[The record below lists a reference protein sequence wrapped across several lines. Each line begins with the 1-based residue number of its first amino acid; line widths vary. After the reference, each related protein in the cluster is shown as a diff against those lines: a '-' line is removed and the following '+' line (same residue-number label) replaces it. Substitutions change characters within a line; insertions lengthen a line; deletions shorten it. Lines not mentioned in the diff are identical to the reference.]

1 MKLIYIAGTSHS
13 GSTLLDL
20 MLNAHSK
27 IISGGE
33 LAMLNRQLRPR
44 KSKKRLYV
52 PCSCGAPSLHD
63 CSYWKDVDLHS
74 RSISGKSL
82 PELDMS
88 DMTHTNPEGAATAVL
103 LKAMAAAA
111 NQEIVLDSSKLPR
124 RLAHLLTFKEFE
136 VHPIHLIREPKGQIH
151 SVRRKHGGLIKHIAR
166 YQWVHEQIRRTL
178 KDVRHSVVHYEELVR
193 DPENTLR
200 ACLEPVGLAFEPQQL
215 RWTEAAK
222 HQVAGNGMRFRSSDT
237 LVLDESW
244 KEGLTQ
250 VQRVTIDIGT
260 ALSRSLLRKAP
271 SVTWPRQARVA

>member
-20 MLNAHSK
+20 MLNAHSD

-44 KSKKRLYV
+44 KSKRRPYV

-63 CSYWKDVDLHS
+63 CTYWKSVDLHS
-74 RSISGKSL
+74 RSISGKVLS
-82 PELDMS
+82 ELDLS
-88 DMTHTNPEGAATAVL
+88 DATAPGCELAATAVL

-111 NQEIVLDSSKLPR
+111 DKEILLDSSKLPG
-124 RLAHLLTFKEFE
+124 RLAYLLTFKEFD

-166 YQWVHEQIRRTL
+166 YEWVHEQIRRIL
-178 KDVRHSVVHYEELVR
+178 KDVRHTVVHYEDLVR
-193 DPENTLR
+193 DPEHTLK
-200 ACLEPVGLAFEPQQL
+200 ACLEPVGLVFESQQL
-215 RWTEAAK
+215 RWADAVK
-222 HQVAGNGMRFRSSDT
+222 HQVAGNGMRFKSSDR

-244 KEGLTQ
+244 KDGLSPMQ
-250 VQRVTIDIGT
+250 QATIDIGT
-260 ALSRSLLRKAP
+260 ALSQSLLRKAP
-271 SVTWPRQARVA
+271 DMTWRR